1 VDAPAVESGHAT
13 LGGARV
19 IILDESV
26 VETLGVELLAVS
38 GT

>member
-1 VDAPAVESGHAT
+1 MDAPAVEGGHTT

-19 IILDESV
+19 IILDETI
-26 VETLGVELLAVS
+26 VEALGVELLAVS